1 MMYLLGVLVIVLGV
15 AVSIALHELG
25 HLLPAKR
32 FGLKVTQ
39 YMIGFGPTIWS
50 RRRGETEYG
59 VKAIPLGGY
68 IRMIGMFPPKPGA
81 DPTQLRASSTGRF
94 CQLMD
99 QARQDSLEEVGPG
112 DEHRVFYKLSVPKKL
127 VIMLGGPTMNLLI
140 AVVLVTGVTTLYGAN
155 QLTPRISS
163 VSQCVTVQTAGTAA
177 PPACTAKDPVAPANK
192 AGLRPGDR
200 ILSIGGR
207 QVSTWDEVRALV
219 RPSGDKPL
227 AMVIER
233 DGTRLAPDRDPAL
246 HRRPGRSTD
255 QGEPVRDDAGRVRT
269 ERVGFMG
276 FSPSLELVKQPI
288 TAVPG
293 IIGTQVGQTAGVILR
308 IPQKMVGIAQAAFGS
323 GERDPNGPI
332 SVVGVGRVAGEVA
345 DGQITG
351 LGGGGMSK
359 LVTLLMLIASLNIA
373 LFVFNLIPLLPLDG
387 GHVAGALWEGLKRR
401 IARLRGRP
409 EPRLRRRRQGAAHRL
424 RDVAGADQ
432 HVGAAHLRRH
442 RQAGQALERGR
453 AGTCAVCR
461 SAYRPQRRPR
471 GRPAG
476 GRYWTH
482 DGLARYATP
491 APSRA
496 RAASPVAQDQGRQGR
511 GRGRRAHLGAVDV
524 HHPDDRRQRDA
535 PADRRAHGHRLRH
548 RPGGLPHPGRRRRA
562 AGDRQAQPDP
572 GHRRHPLPAEVRL
585 RRDRR
590 RLCGACASTP
600 ATSAS
605 STTRSSRSPG
615 RPRTP
620 ASRSGSASTP
630 ARWTPG

>member
-32 FGLKVTQ
+32 FGLKVPQ

-94 CQLMD
+94 SQLMD

-140 AVVLVTGVTTLYGAN
+140 AIVLVTGVTTLYGAN
-155 QLTPRISS
+155 ELTPRISS
-163 VSQCVTVQTAGTAA
+163 VAQCVTVQTAAA
-177 PPACTAKDPVAPANK
+177 AVPQACTAKDPVAPANK

-207 QVSTWDEVRALV
+207 QVSTWDEVRAIV

-227 AMVIER
+227 AMVIQR
-233 DGTRLAPDRDPAL
+233 DGARVTLTATPIFTDVPVL
-246 HRRPGRSTD
+246 TD
-255 QGEPVRDDAGRVRT
+255 QGEPVRDGAGRVRT

-276 FSPSLELVKQPI
+276 FSPSMELVRQPV

-293 IIGTQVGQTAGVILR
+293 IIGTQVAQTAGVILR

-323 GERDPNGPI
+323 GVRDRYSPM

-345 DGQITG
+345 DGQISG

-373 LFVFNLIPLLPLDG
+373 LFVFNLVPLLPLDG
-387 GHVAGALWEGLKRR
+387 GHAAGALWEGLKRR
-401 IARLRGRP
+401 IAKLRGRP
-409 EPRLRRRRQGAAHRL
+409 NPGYV
-424 RDVAGADQ
+424 DVAKALPIAYAMSLALIGMSVLLIYADI
-432 HVGAAHLRRH
+432 VN
-442 RQAGQALERGR
+442 
-453 AGTCAVCR
+453 
-461 SAYRPQRRPR
+461 
-471 GRPAG
+471 
-476 GRYWTH
+476 
-482 DGLARYATP
+482 
-491 APSRA
+491 
-496 RAASPVAQDQGRQGR
+496 PVK
-511 GRGRRAHLGAVDV
+511 L
-524 HHPDDRRQRDA
+524 
-535 PADRRAHGHRLRH
+535 
-548 RPGGLPHPGRRRRA
+548 
-562 AGDRQAQPDP
+562 
-572 GHRRHPLPAEVRL
+572 
-585 RRDRR
+585 
-590 RLCGACASTP
+590 
-600 ATSAS
+600 
-605 STTRSSRSPG
+605 
-615 RPRTP
+615 
-620 ASRSGSASTP
+620 
-630 ARWTPG
+630 